1 VLPVADPRLLGP
13 APATA
18 SVSRSRTIRVRT
30 QDTRPRLEPVPKLTR
45 ITGPALL
52 VLVAFASLLV
62 ALKLGGAA
70 DAPLVV
76 DPGEVVRYGLPIAKM
91 MNNIGAAA
99 TIGTLA
105 LTCFALARTRP
116 EYDRALDIAA
126 GAAGFWAVAS
136 AVTTFFTFLSVAN
149 VAVTFDDQFGRTLA
163 FFLTDT
169 ELGNAWLIT
178 TLIAAAVTVLCFVVR
193 NIWALIGVTLLAM
206 GGLIP
211 IAQQGHA
218 AGSSGH
224 DAAVTNLALH
234 LVGASVWLGGLIAL
248 ALLRGSFDTG
258 RLAIVLSRY
267 STLAIVCFVVVA
279 VSGIG
284 SAALRIGS
292 WSALT
297 TGYGVLVLIKTFA
310 LVGLGLFGVVQRRF
324 LVARMT
330 THPKA
335 TTRLF
340 WWFITAELAFMGI
353 ASGVAAALG
362 RTATPVE
369 QVAAADLADP
379 TPAEILTE
387 ELLPPELTPMRWIT
401 EWNPDMLWALLCAF
415 GVFFYLAAVVRLRR
429 RGDRWSAGRTVS
441 WVAGMVVLFYIT
453 CGAPNVYEEYLFSA
467 HMLAHMALGMVV
479 PVLLVPGAPVTLAL
493 RAIHKRTDGT
503 RGPREWIMILV
514 HSRYAHVISNPIV
527 SAVLFAGSLFV
538 FYYTSLFSWATTT
551 HLGHYWMIVHFLI
564 VGYLFVQ
571 SMIGIDPVKGRLPY
585 PMRLLVLLATMAFHA
600 FFGLSIMTST
610 GLFLADW
617 YGAMGRTW
625 GATPMEDQYAAGGIA
640 WSVGEI
646 PTVSLA
652 IAVAIMWSRS
662 DSREAKRKDRKADRD
677 DDAELKAYNEQ
688 LGALARSDR
697 GR

>member
-1 VLPVADPRLLGP
+1 
-13 APATA
+13 
-18 SVSRSRTIRVRT
+18 
-30 QDTRPRLEPVPKLTR
+30 
-45 ITGPALL
+45 
-52 VLVAFASLLV
+52 
-62 ALKLGGAA
+62 
-70 DAPLVV
+70 
-76 DPGEVVRYGLPIAKM
+76 
-91 MNNIGAAA
+91 
-99 TIGTLA
+99 
-105 LTCFALARTRP
+105 
-116 EYDRALDIAA
+116 
-126 GAAGFWAVAS
+126 
-136 AVTTFFTFLSVAN
+136 
-149 VAVTFDDQFGRTLA
+149 
-163 FFLTDT
+163 
-169 ELGNAWLIT
+169 
-178 TLIAAAVTVLCFVVR
+178 
-193 NIWALIGVTLLAM
+193 
-206 GGLIP
+206 
-211 IAQQGHA
+211 
-218 AGSSGH
+218 
-224 DAAVTNLALH
+224 
-234 LVGASVWLGGLIAL
+234 
-248 ALLRGSFDTG
+248 
-258 RLAIVLSRY
+258 
-267 STLAIVCFVVVA
+267 
-279 VSGIG
+279 
-284 SAALRIGS
+284 
-292 WSALT
+292 
-297 TGYGVLVLIKTFA
+297 
-310 LVGLGLFGVVQRRF
+310 
-324 LVARMT
+324 
-330 THPKA
+330 
-335 TTRLF
+335 
-340 WWFITAELAFMGI
+340 
-353 ASGVAAALG
+353 VAAALG

-369 QVAAADLADP
+369 QVAASDLADP

-387 ELLPPELTPMRWIT
+387 ELLPPELTPMRWLT

-415 GVFFYLAAVVRLRR
+415 GVFFYLAAVARLRR

-441 WVAGMVVLFYIT
+441 WIAGMVVLFYIT

-625 GATPMEDQYAAGGIA
+625 GATPMADQYAAGGIA

>member
-1 VLPVADPRLLGP
+1 M
-13 APATA
+13 
-18 SVSRSRTIRVRT
+18 S
-30 QDTRPRLEPVPKLTR
+30 R
-45 ITGPALL
+45 ITRASGPALL
-52 VLVAFASLLV
+52 VLVAFV
-62 ALKLGGAA
+62 ALLAALQFGGAA

-76 DPGEVVRYGLPIAKM
+76 DPGAVVRFGLPMAKM
-91 MNNIGAAA
+91 MNNIGAAVA
-99 TIGTLA
+99 IGTLF
-105 LTCFALARTRP
+105 LTCFALSRDKP
-116 EYDRALDIAA
+116 EFDRAMDIAA

-169 ELGNAWLIT
+169 ELGNAWLAT
-178 TLIAAAVTVLCFVVR
+178 TLVAAAVTVLCFAVR
-193 NIWALIGVTLLAM
+193 NIWALVGVTVLAG

-211 IAQQGHA
+211 IAMQGHA
-218 AGSSGH
+218 AGASGH
-224 DAAVTNLALH
+224 DAAVTDLALH
-234 LVGASVWLGGLIAL
+234 LLGAAVWLGGLVAL
-248 ALLRGSFDTG
+248 VLLRGTLERG
-258 RLAIVLSRY
+258 RIGVVLARY
-267 STLAIVCFVVVA
+267 STVAIVCFVVVA
-279 VSGIG
+279 ASGVG
-284 SAALRIGS
+284 SAAIRLGD

-297 TGYGVLVLIKTFA
+297 TGYGVLVLVKTLSLVA
-310 LVGLGLFGVVQRRF
+310 LGIFGVVQRRW
-324 LVARMT
+324 LVGRMS
-330 THPKA
+330 THPTA
-335 TTRLF
+335 TARFF
-340 WWFITAELAFMGI
+340 WWFVTAELAFMGL
-353 ASGVAAALG
+353 ASGVAAALA

-369 QVAAADLADP
+369 EVVATDLASP

-387 ELLPPELTPMRWIT
+387 EPLPAELTPMSYLT
-401 EWNPDMLWALLCAF
+401 QWNVDLLWALVCAF
-415 GVFFYLAAVVRLRR
+415 GIFFYVAGVVRLHR
-429 RGDRWSAGRTVS
+429 RGDAWSLGRTVS
-441 WVAGMVVLFYIT
+441 WVSGMVVLFYVT
-453 CGAPNVYEEYLFSA
+453 CGAPNVYQDYLFST
-467 HMLAHMALGMVV
+467 HMLAHMVLGMVI

-493 RAIHKRTDGT
+493 RAIRKRTDGT

-514 HSRYAHVISNPIV
+514 HSTYAHVISNPIV
-527 SAVLFAGSLFV
+527 AAVLFAGSLFV

-610 GLFLADW
+610 SLFLADW

-625 GATPMEDQYAAGGIA
+625 GATPMADQYAAGGIA

-662 DSREAKRKDRKADRD
+662 DSREAKRKDRQAERD
-677 DDAELKAYNEQ
+677 GDAELDAYNEQ

-697 GR
+697 RG